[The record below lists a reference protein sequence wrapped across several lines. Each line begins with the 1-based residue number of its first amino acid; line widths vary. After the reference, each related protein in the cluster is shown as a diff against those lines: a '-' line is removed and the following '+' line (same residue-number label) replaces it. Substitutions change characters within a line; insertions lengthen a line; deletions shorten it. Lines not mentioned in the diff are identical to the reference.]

1 MLNPKLNAR
10 PLSYTA
16 THATLA
22 VATTVADTKL
32 RPIIS
37 TVSVSSDKAGSVL
50 LIKDGVTT
58 IWQTQVGVGQL
69 TFNFPE
75 GLYGTLGNIIS
86 VEIDGTALC
95 KANMTVV
102 MEYTR
107 S

>member
-22 VATTVADTKL
+22 VATTIVDADL

-37 TVSVSSDKAGSVL
+37 TVSVSSDKAGSIM
-50 LIKDGVTT
+50 LIKSNTT
-58 IWQTQVGVGQL
+58 VIWQTQVGAGNL
-69 TFNFPE
+69 TFSFPE
-75 GLYGTLGNIIS
+75 GLFGNRGETIS
-86 VEIDGTALC
+86 VEIDGTAAC

-102 MEYTR
+102 MEQFFN
-107 S
+107 

>member
-22 VATTVADTKL
+22 VATTTVNADL

-37 TVSVSSDKAGSVL
+37 TVSVSSDKAGSIL
-50 LIKDGVTT
+50 LIKDDTT
-58 IWQTQVGVGQL
+58 VIWQTQVGVGNL
-69 TFNFPE
+69 TFSFPE
-75 GLYGTLGNIIS
+75 GLFGTRGETIS
-86 VEIDGTALC
+86 VEIDGTAAC

-102 MEYTR
+102 MEQFFD
-107 S
+107 